1 MWNWQIHSSLRH
13 QNLPNTITKVI
24 LIVFTFALGMRPLEL
39 ARLQSSLSRAIFLR
53 LASVRGTEMR
63 FLQSQYPC
71 PVLIRS
77 LLPHLA
83 SSGQFNI
90 VRNVSLNWTGGEETQ
105 ALPPCTTH
113 WPLLIIKYHSL
124 ASLTAHKK
132 LQTSIEFQISQ
143 AISWKSMNEWTNVY
157 RFHFLKFLHKLTF
170 IYIYYQF
177 WQAGWSTI
185 FLQTGFYRD
194 GQWMGCNY

>member
-39 ARLQSSLSRAIFLR
+39 ARLQSSLSRAIFRR
-53 LASVRGTEMR
+53 LASVRGTEI
-63 FLQSQYPC
+63 S
-71 PVLIRS
+71 VNISEILIRS

-83 SSGQFNI
+83 GAGQPNI
-90 VRNVSLNWTGGEETQ
+90 VRNVCVNWTGGNTTVP
-105 ALPPCTTH
+105 ALPA
-113 WPLLIIKYHSL
+113 PLSSAHYKI
-124 ASLTAHKK
+124 SLTRNFS
-132 LQTSIEFQISQ
+132 LQLNSKIPRQFLGNV
-143 AISWKSMNEWTNVY
+143 WMNVY

-177 WQAGWSTI
+177 WQTGWSTI
-185 FLQTGFYRD
+185 FLQTGFYRA